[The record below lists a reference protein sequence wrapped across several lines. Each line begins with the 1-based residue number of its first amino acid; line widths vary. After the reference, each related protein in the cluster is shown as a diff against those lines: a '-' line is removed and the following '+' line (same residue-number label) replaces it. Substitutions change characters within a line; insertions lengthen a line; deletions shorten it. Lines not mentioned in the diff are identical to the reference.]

1 MKPCVFIHTNH
12 KQQIGAL
19 VSAYSMRR
27 NSRTPD
33 AFDVKLIELKDHM
46 DIFGKYEGREYA
58 RDGDTR
64 PWLNDDL
71 QSFTPLRFM
80 PPELMGYEGKAVVV
94 DPDVF
99 AVGDVWG
106 LLSRDMQ
113 GKAVMCRTRGTPP
126 HFASSVMLLDCGKLR
141 HWSIAQDFDKLFTRE
156 REYKVWMNLSYE
168 DPATIGL
175 IEPEWNDFDKFT
187 GKTKMIHNTRRRTQP
202 WKAGLPVDFVP
213 AENNPYNPV
222 MLLMRLRRKLFGEY
236 GLLGKYKAHP
246 DQRQEQLFFSLLKE
260 AVQKGF
266 IDEALLKEHM
276 RENHVR
282 HDAFEVLERT
292 PPLEQV
298 LPKAA

>member
-1 MKPCVFIHTNH
+1 
-12 KQQIGAL
+12 
-19 VSAYSMRR
+19 
-27 NSRTPD
+27 
-33 AFDVKLIELKDHM
+33 
-46 DIFGKYEGREYA
+46 
-58 RDGDTR
+58 
-64 PWLNDDL
+64 
-71 QSFTPLRFM
+71 
-80 PPELMGYEGKAVVV
+80 VV

-99 AVGDVWG
+99 AVGDVWE
-106 LLSRDMQ
+106 LISRDMQ

-126 HFASSVMLLDCGKLR
+126 HFASSVMLLDCAKLK
-141 HWSIAQDFDKLFTRE
+141 HWSIAEDFDALFTKK
-156 REYKVWMNLSYE
+156 REYKIWMNLGYE
-168 DPATIGL
+168 NPTTIGL
-175 IEPEWNDFDKFT
+175 IEPEWNDFDKLT
-187 GKTKMIHNTRRRTQP
+187 DKTKMIHNTRRKTQP

-266 IDEALLKEHM
+266 LDEALLKEHM